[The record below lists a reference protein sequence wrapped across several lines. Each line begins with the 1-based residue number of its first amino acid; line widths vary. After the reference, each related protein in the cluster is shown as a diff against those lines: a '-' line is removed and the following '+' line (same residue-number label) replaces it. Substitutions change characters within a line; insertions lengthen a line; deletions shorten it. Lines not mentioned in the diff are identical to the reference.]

1 MFQHKWLVLILILLT
16 FFAVTSDAQKPQ
28 VADCV
33 SGSTGQCRPL
43 GIRQVSGTNAAN
55 TVTINAPNIM
65 QILVINGV
73 CSAGT
78 AALTVSAGVDMTN
91 YLTIDTVAAAAT
103 QTKQYLPSTV
113 GAGIALSPLGFQWV
127 QVSMATC
134 GAGNTST
141 LTVGVKGI

>member
-1 MFQHKWLVLILILLT
+1 MKRFLLLLFLVAL
-16 FFAVTSDAQKPQ
+16 VPMVSDAQSPKVP
-28 VADCV
+28 DCV
-33 SGSTGQCRPL
+33 IGAGGSCRGV

-55 TVTINAPNIM
+55 TVTLNVPNVM

-78 AALTVSAGVDMTN
+78 AALTVSAGVDMVN
-91 YLTIDTVAAAAT
+91 YLTIDTIAAAAT

-134 GAGNTST
+134 G
-141 LTVGVKGI
+141 